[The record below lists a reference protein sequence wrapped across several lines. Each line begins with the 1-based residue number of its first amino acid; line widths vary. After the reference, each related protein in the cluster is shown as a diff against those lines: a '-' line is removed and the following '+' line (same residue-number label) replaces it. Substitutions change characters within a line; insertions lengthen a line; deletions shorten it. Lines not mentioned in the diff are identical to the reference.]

1 MHLENKYFSWE
12 DWDGDMWDS
21 LTFTNCTLQR
31 DMGNFKKGD
40 HIKVISMSYQEGWI
54 EFYDEDSVIATFNF
68 LYTHKLLK
76 QHLTC
81 IVSSFSYSDHT

>member
-1 MHLENKYFSWE
+1 MLVREEYFSKTQGRTHMHLENKYFSWE

-54 EFYDEDSVIATFNF
+54 EFYDEDSVIATFKF
-68 LYTHKLLK
+68 EISL
-76 QHLTC
+76 C
-81 IVSSFSYSDHT
+81 